1 LAQYTVKLGK
11 AALAGEKGMFY
22 DGLVLSASLVLWH
35 TKKAKTLSEA
45 AEMVRTALDSKK
57 VLDRLQ

>member
-1 LAQYTVKLGK
+1 MLGK

-35 TKKAKTLSEA
+35 TKKANSLAEA
-45 AEMVRTALDSKK
+45 AEMTRAVLDSGK
-57 VLDRLQ
+57 VLDRLI

>member
-1 LAQYTVKLGK
+1 
-11 AALAGEKGMFY
+11 MFY

-45 AEMVRTALDSKK
+45 AEMVRNVLDSKK
-57 VLDRLQ
+57 VLDRLR